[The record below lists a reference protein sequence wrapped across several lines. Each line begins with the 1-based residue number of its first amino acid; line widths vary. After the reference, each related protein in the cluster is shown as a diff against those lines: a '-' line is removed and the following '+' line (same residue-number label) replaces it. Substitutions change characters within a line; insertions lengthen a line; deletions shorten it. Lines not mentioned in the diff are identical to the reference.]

1 MDTANVNQNLYH
13 LPFPSAFDPGKHDAG
28 TLHEYLAAHGV
39 AVHGVSVT
47 EEGVTVESED
57 DPTAILAAFDPA
69 PSEREL
75 LVQQLNAINLNTA
88 TTAKLREAVAL
99 LKELVT

>member
-1 MDTANVNQNLYH
+1 MTNQEQGIYH

-28 TLHEYLAAHGV
+28 TLHEYLHAHGV

-47 EEGVTVESED
+47 EEGITVESED
-57 DPTAILAAFDPA
+57 DPTEVLAAFDPA
-69 PSEREL
+69 PTEREVL
-75 LVQQLNAINLNTA
+75 LTQLNAINLNTA